1 MKAILSNKIDLTD
14 LTKHEEVIVKKSTTF
29 TNPAFITA
37 LKQGRNLH
45 RIPQTI
51 ELFTQTEIGLSI
63 PRGVCLKTLGL
74 AIQSIEDRTNKH
86 PVSITTSIKAR
97 PYQER
102 VIQQSLAAGGGVI
115 VAPTGAGKTTMGIEI
130 AARLGQRCLI
140 LVKSRELAQQWQG
153 AIKKFTGLG
162 AGIIGGG
169 KWVEGDEFTVATV
182 QTLVKHELS
191 LDYGLVIVDECHNV
205 PAQQA
210 YEVINRQAAK
220 YRFGLSATPQR
231 RDGLEPMIH
240 AALGPVVAEI
250 KQSEVEGAVLPVV
263 VSTIHHDF
271 NGSPKSWADFLGK
284 LAADAS
290 RNQLIIKSALKS
302 SQITGT
308 AVLTSTIEHA
318 ETLTRMAIEQG
329 AEPVLLH
336 GQLPAKQ
343 KVAAR
348 AKAETSNLII
358 GTLSLL
364 SEGIDWPHVG
374 AVIFAAPVSA
384 EVARKT
390 PAATRLIQS
399 IGRARRPYPG
409 KRCAYILDIVD
420 RCGFGISAARKRGV
434 IYKQQGFEVR
444 RNGN

>member
-1 MKAILSNKIDLTD
+1 MKTIIGNKIDLIG
-14 LTKHEEVIVKKSTTF
+14 LTNQDVETIKNALTIPNPKYLEAVKFSRKPF
-29 TNPAFITA
+29 GID
-37 LKQGRNLH
+37 R
-45 RIPQTI
+45 TI
-51 ELFTQTEIGLSI
+51 KLYAQDESGLSI
-63 PRGVCLKTLGL
+63 PRGVCLKTLGIIL
-74 AIQSIEDRTNKH
+74 QKIEDRRHTHSAVIETSIETRDYQERAIQSA
-86 PVSITTSIKAR
+86 IT
-97 PYQER
+97 
-102 VIQQSLAAGGGVI
+102 AGGGVI
-115 VAPTGAGKTTMGIEI
+115 VGPTGSGKTTIGIEL

-140 LVKSRELAQQWQG
+140 LVKSRELAHQWQG
-153 AIKKFTGLG
+153 AIEKFAGLD

-169 KWVEGDEFTVATV
+169 KWIEGEQFTIATV
-182 QTLVKHELS
+182 QTLVKHEGS
-191 LDYGLVIVDECHNV
+191 LDYGLLIVDECHNV
-205 PAQQA
+205 PATQA
-210 YEVINRQAAK
+210 YNVINRQAAR

-231 RDGLEPMIH
+231 RDGLEPMIF

-250 KQSEVEGAVLPVV
+250 SKDDVEGAVLPVV

-271 NGSPKSWADFLGK
+271 TGIPKSWTDFLGK
-284 LAADAS
+284 LAADKS
-290 RNQLIIKSALKS
+290 RNQLIIRSALKS
-302 SQITGT
+302 SQATGT

-318 ETLTRMAIEQG
+318 ERLAQMAIEQG

-343 KVAAR
+343 KAAAR